1 MTTGSDARST
11 TSLEAPRRHGREAPL
26 RHGDEPPSPQG
37 RPRRRLPRPGEFGLV
52 GIIVGLMFVWAS
64 LSPSLLPRGPILQG
78 VVSGVAG
85 AVGYGLGSLLGAA
98 ARRVLRRDPSRRTM
112 RIAWQV
118 TAVVGPLVTAV
129 LLFFGA
135 RWQLRVHRLLDVPP
149 PHPPT
154 YLVTIVLVVVAAVAL
169 IQLARGVRWLARRT
183 TDLLDRHLARGLAE
197 VLSVIAVVV
206 LLVLFADGV
215 LGRAF
220 FWGADAFARAV
231 DQAMEEDLGPPASPL
246 RSGGPGS
253 LVAWE
258 DLGAKGRHFV
268 ATGPTT
274 EDLEATTGREVLE
287 PIRVYIGLASAETDR
302 ERAELAVAELERVG
316 AADRSV
322 VVLAIPTGTGWLD
335 PKPADSLE
343 YLHAGDTAIV
353 AAQYSYLPS
362 WLSFLVDVA
371 RAREAG
377 RIVFNE
383 IHEWWEELPEDAR
396 PRLVVFGESLG
407 SLGAEGAFSSEA
419 DLRNRTDGALFIGP
433 PNSNELWRE
442 FVAHRDPGSPER
454 LPVYDGGETV
464 RFAARAED
472 LWRPGEDWETPRV
485 VYLQQASDPVV
496 WWTPRVILRQPDWL
510 REPRGEDVL
519 GDMQWFPVVTFVQL
533 SVDLLNGYT
542 IDTEGYGHRY
552 GDVTIDAWLAVAPPE
567 DWDDADRPAIEAAL
581 EWAGNGTGAG

>member
-1 MTTGSDARST
+1 MTTGSDALDG
-11 TSLEAPRRHGREAPL
+11 TSLEVARRS
-26 RHGDEPPSPQG
+26 GDEPASTHH
-37 RPRRRLPRPGEFGLV
+37 RRTRRRLPRLAEFDLV
-52 GIIVGLMFVWAS
+52 GIIGGLVLVWAS

-78 VVSGVAG
+78 VVSGVVG
-85 AVGYGLGSLLGAA
+85 AVGYGVGVLVGFA
-98 ARRVLRRDPSRRTM
+98 ARRIARRDPSRRVM

-129 LLFFGA
+129 LLFLGA
-135 RWQLRVHRLLDVPP
+135 RSQLRIHRLLDVPP
-149 PHPPT
+149 PHAAT
-154 YLVTIVLVVVAAVAL
+154 YLLTIVLAAAVAGAL
-169 IQLARGVRWLARRT
+169 IEAARGVGRLARWT
-183 TDLLDRHLARGLAE
+183 TDLLDRHLARELAE
-197 VLSVIAVVV
+197 VLSVVAVVV
-206 LLVLFADGV
+206 LLVLFADGI

-231 DQAMEEDLGPPASPL
+231 NQAMEEDLQPPTSPL

-258 DLGAKGRHFV
+258 DVGAQGRAFV

-274 EDLEATTGREVLE
+274 EELAVTTDREVKE
-287 PIRVYIGLASAETDR
+287 PIRAYVGLDSAETDH

-322 VVLAIPTGTGWLD
+322 LVVAVPTGTGWLD

-353 AAQYSYLPS
+353 ATQYSYLPS
-362 WLSFLVDVA
+362 WLSFLVDVD

-377 RIVFNE
+377 RVLFNE
-383 IHEWWEELPEDAR
+383 IHHWWEELPEDDR

-407 SLGAEGAFSSEA
+407 SLGAEAAFSSEA

-433 PNSNELWRE
+433 PNANELWRE
-442 FVAHRDPGSPER
+442 FVARRDPGSPER
-454 LPVYDGGETV
+454 LPVYNGGETV

-472 LWRPGEDWETPRV
+472 LWRPGDDWEHPRV

-496 WWTPRVILRQPDWL
+496 WWTPQLILRQPDWL

-519 GDMQWFPVVTFVQL
+519 GDIRWFPVVTFVQL
-533 SVDLLNGYT
+533 TVDLLNGYT
-542 IDTEGYGHRY
+542 VDTEGYGHRY

-567 DWDDADRPAIEAAL
+567 DWDDADRPAIESVL
-581 EWAGNGTGAG
+581 EWAGNGTEAG